1 MLKALSAHR
10 LYRTAALTLPLLA
23 IHGTVHADPVSE
35 EDELALVYGA
45 SDSVSIAT
53 GNLQTLRRAPAVATV
68 ITAADIAAMGATD
81 LDQVLESV
89 PGVHVNRTPNSNSP
103 LYVVRGIVSAY
114 TPQILMLQ
122 NGVPITTSYVG
133 NKGNIWAGYPV
144 EHIARIEI
152 IRGPGSALYGSDAY
166 SGVINII
173 TKGPGEVLGTEVGAR
188 AGTFRSYDGWVQHGG
203 KLGPVEVAAY
213 LRVGQTDGNDRI
225 VEADAQSRND
235 ALFKTHASL
244 APGRLNNQYKAIDGN
259 LDLIYGQWRARLGYK
274 KRYDMG
280 TGAGIASAL
289 DPLGRQQSERITGT
303 LAWAE
308 PQLTRD
314 WGLGASLSSQQYSQE
329 VSAIY
334 QLLPPGLTFP
344 TGTFPNGM
352 LGAPETYER
361 NYRLAG
367 YADYSGWRDHHA
379 RIGAGHDD
387 LELYRASE
395 SRNFNYAP
403 NGTPIPLPAVI
414 DVTNTTPFMRP
425 QRRKVDYLYLQD
437 EWNFA
442 TDWNLTAGIR
452 HDHYS
457 DFGGTTN
464 PRLALVWDAS
474 FDLTAKL
481 LYGRAF
487 RAPAF
492 LESYGIS
499 NPVALGNPNL
509 KPERNATTEMS
520 FNWQARTDAT
530 VNLTF
535 YRYDMKD
542 IIRTVVNPVPGT
554 GATYANA
561 GDQRGHGVELESNW
575 NVTRDLHLSGNYA
588 WQRSTDQTTHT
599 DAGYAPRQHAYGR
612 ADWAYANG
620 YQAGAQ
626 LNWVAGRERAF
637 GDARPAIAD
646 YTTVDLTLAT
656 RNGRNQWN
664 FALALRNAFNADVR
678 EPSPAPGLTLPHD
691 LPMAPRTISLQA
703 SYKM

>member
-1 MLKALSAHR
+1 MKASSAHR
-10 LYRTAALTLPLLA
+10 LYLTAALTIPLVA
-23 IHGTVHADPVSE
+23 VHAMARAEPVTE

-53 GNLQTLRRAPAVATV
+53 GNLQALRRAPAVATV

-81 LDQVLESV
+81 LDQVLETV

-122 NGVPITTSYVG
+122 NGVPITTAYVG
-133 NKGNIWAGYPV
+133 NKGNIWAGYPL

-152 IRGPGSALYGSDAY
+152 IRGPGSALYGSDAF

-173 TKGPGEVLGTEVGAR
+173 TKGPGEAQGTEIGAR
-188 AGTFRSYDGWVQHGG
+188 AGSYKSYDGWLQHGG
-203 KLGPVEVAAY
+203 KIGPVEVAAY
-213 LRVGQTDGNDRI
+213 LRVGQTDGSNGILD
-225 VEADAQSRND
+225 ADAQSRND
-235 ALFKTHASL
+235 TLFKTHASL
-244 APGRLNNQYKAIDGN
+244 APGPLNNQYKAADAN

-289 DPLGRQQSERITGT
+289 DPVGRQQSERITSN
-303 LAWAE
+303 LSWAD

-314 WGLGASLSSQQYSQE
+314 WGAGASFSSQQYSQE
-329 VSAIY
+329 VTTWY
-334 QLLPPGLTFP
+334 HLLPPGATFP
-344 TGTFPNGM
+344 TGTFVNGM
-352 LGAPETYER
+352 IGVPETWER
-361 NYRLAG
+361 IYRLSG
-367 YADYSGWRDHHA
+367 YADYSGFNDHHV

-387 LELYRASE
+387 IDLYRVHE
-395 SRNFNYAP
+395 WRNFGYAP

-414 DVTNTTPFMRP
+414 DTTNTTPFLRP

-442 TDWNLTAGIR
+442 KDWNLTAGVR

-542 IIRTVVNPVPGT
+542 IIRTVVNPIAGT
-554 GATYANA
+554 GATYANT
-561 GDQRGHGVELESNW
+561 GNQTGHGIELESSW
-575 NVTRDLHLSGNYA
+575 TVTRDLHLSGNYA
-588 WQRSTDQTTHT
+588 WQRSTDETTHA
-599 DAGYAPRQHAYGR
+599 DAGYAPHHHAYGR
-612 ADWAYANG
+612 ADWAFASG

-626 LNWVAGRERAF
+626 LNWVADRQRAF
-637 GDARPAIAD
+637 GDARKPLAD
-646 YTTVDLTLAT
+646 YKTLDLTLAT

-678 EPSPAPGLTLPHD
+678 EPSPAPGLSLPYD
-691 LPMAPRTISLQA
+691 LPGPGRTVTVQA